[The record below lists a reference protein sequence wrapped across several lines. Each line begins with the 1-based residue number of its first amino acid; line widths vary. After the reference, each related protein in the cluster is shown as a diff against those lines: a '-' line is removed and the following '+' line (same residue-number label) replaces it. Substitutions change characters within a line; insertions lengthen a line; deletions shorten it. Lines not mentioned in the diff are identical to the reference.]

1 MDNSKESK
9 HKFYTLG
16 HNIGIHYYLPLK
28 GQMPE
33 YQAAGNF
40 TSDEVKHCINFAFKL
55 VNEKYDSQE
64 RPRKFI
70 NYLQG
75 SLAEYAVHKQ
85 LNEFNQF
92 NSNFP
97 NLSTLS
103 KGDQGYDVIVNDKYR
118 IQVKSLLVNFQL
130 LLLEEHYYQQN
141 KDNFDFLV
149 EQRINLHQS
158 KSELLKYVEQQFK
171 DYGNYLNNPKN
182 PLVNGIFANKLAN
195 VDYELARFMT
205 KQELID
211 NAKQLTLN
219 PGIEIKKEVL
229 QGNSSKLSEQNIVN
243 ALPKRTIVIEIKNMH
258 PLSKLLN
265 EIELR

>member
-1 MDNSKESK
+1 MDNSKQSK
-9 HKFYTLG
+9 HTFYTLA
-16 HNIGIHYYLPLK
+16 HNDGNQYYLPLS
-28 GQMPE
+28 GQIPE

-40 TSDEVKHCINFAFKL
+40 TGDEIKHCINFAFKL
-55 VNEKYDSQE
+55 ANERYDSQE
-64 RPRKFI
+64 KPRKFI

-75 SLAEYAVHKQ
+75 ALAEQAVHKQ

-97 NLSTLS
+97 NLSILA
-103 KGDQGYDVIVNDKYR
+103 KGDKGYDVIVNDKYR
-118 IQVKSLLVNFQL
+118 IQVKSLLANFQL
-130 LLLEEHYYQQN
+130 LFLKESYYQQN

-149 EQRINLHQS
+149 EQRINLHRS

-171 DYGNYLNNPKN
+171 DYGNYLNNPKH
-182 PLVNGIFANKLAN
+182 PLVNGIFTNKLAN

-211 NAKQLTLN
+211 NAKKLTLN
-219 PGIEIKKEVL
+219 PDIEIKREVPK
-229 QGNSSKLSEQNIVN
+229 GNSSEIKMIMKLLERNI
-243 ALPKRTIVIEIKNMH
+243 IIEIKNMH
-258 PLSKLLN
+258 PLSQLLN

>member
-1 MDNSKESK
+1 MDNFKQSK
-9 HKFYTLG
+9 HTFYTLA
-16 HNIGIHYYLPLK
+16 HNHGNQYYLPLS
-28 GQMPE
+28 GQIPE

-40 TSDEVKHCINFAFKL
+40 TGDEVKHCINFAFKL

-64 RPRKFI
+64 RSRKFI

-75 SLAEYAVHKQ
+75 ALAEQEVHKQ

-97 NLSTLS
+97 NLSILS
-103 KGDQGYDVIVNDKYR
+103 KGDKGYDVIVNDKYR
-118 IQVKSLLVNFQL
+118 IQVKSLLANFQL
-130 LLLEEHYYQQN
+130 LLLEEYYYQQN

-149 EQRINLHQS
+149 EQRINLHRS

-171 DYGNYLNNPKN
+171 DYGNYLTNPN
-182 PLVNGIFANKLAN
+182 HPLVNGFFANKLAN

-211 NAKQLTLN
+211 NAKKLTLN
-219 PGIEIKKEVL
+219 SGIEIKREIPK
-229 QGNSSKLSEQNIVN
+229 GNSSKIETIMK
-243 ALPKRTIVIEIKNMH
+243 LPEKNIVIEIKNMH
-258 PLSKLLN
+258 PLSKLLD